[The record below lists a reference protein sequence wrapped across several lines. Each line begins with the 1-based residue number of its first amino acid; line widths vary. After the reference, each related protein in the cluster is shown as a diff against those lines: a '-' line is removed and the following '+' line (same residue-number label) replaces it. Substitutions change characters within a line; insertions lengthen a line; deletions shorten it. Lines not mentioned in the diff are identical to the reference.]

1 MTAPPRVNAAA
12 EIKQRLTM
20 AAVAEMYGFEPSREG
35 FIRCPFHDNGN
46 ERTASLKIY
55 PEAYPGRHGFYCH
68 ACTAGGSV
76 IDFAMKLF
84 SVKPYEAMQK
94 LNDDFR
100 LGLPLPSLSDSET
113 ARLRHRQAVQQERRR
128 IQRQAQP
135 KAPPDYGVFER
146 EHIYPG
152 GQVKKTIYR
161 RRDGTKYAVW
171 YHWEGRWIKGRGDIP
186 HILYQRGEPKRRA
199 YVAEGEKDAD
209 NLFSLFGGYC
219 VSGENGAG
227 KGKWLPEYTRLLQFV
242 GVQCAAIFADNDDI
256 GRAYAQETAAALS
269 AICRVK
275 LIDLRQIWPDMPEK
289 ADVSDYIAANPA
301 TARENIGRLV
311 RETEEIRMPPIQ

>member
-12 EIKQRLTM
+12 EIKSRLTM
-20 AAVAEMYGFEPSREG
+20 AAVAEMYGFTPDAAG

-46 ERTASLKIY
+46 ERTPSLKIY
-55 PEAYPGRHGFYCH
+55 PEHRGFYCH
-68 ACTAGGSV
+68 ACGTGGDV
-76 IDFAMKLF
+76 TKFIQLLF
-84 SVKPYEAMQK
+84 DIPFREAVRK

-100 LGLPLPSLSDSET
+100 LGLPLSRLSDFEA

-171 YHWEGRWIKGRGDIP
+171 YHWEGRWAKGRGDIP
-186 HILYQRGEPKRRA
+186 HILYQRGEPKRRV

-227 KGKWLPEYTRLLQFV
+227 HGKWLPEYTRLLRFV
-242 GVQCAAIFADNDDI
+242 GVQCAAVFADNDTQ

-269 AICRVK
+269 AVCRVK
-275 LIDLRQIWPDMPEK
+275 LIDLRRIWPDMPEK
-289 ADVSDYIAANPA
+289 ADVSDYIVANPT
-301 TARENIGRLV
+301 TAREDIGRLV
-311 RETEEIRMPPIQ
+311 RETELFGR

>member
-1 MTAPPRVNAAA
+1 MTAASPRINAAF
-12 EIKQRLTM
+12 EIKSRLTM

-46 ERTASLKIY
+46 ERTPSLKIY
-55 PEAYPGRHGFYCH
+55 PEHRGFYCH
-68 ACTAGGSV
+68 ACGTGGSV
-76 IDFAMKLF
+76 IDFTMRLF
-84 SVKPYEAMQK
+84 DVPFKEAIRK

-100 LGLPLPSLSDSET
+100 LGLPLPSLSESET
-113 ARLRHRQAVQQERRR
+113 ARLRHAQAVQQERRR
-128 IQRQAQP
+128 IERQAQP

-152 GQVKKTIYR
+152 GQVKKVFYR

-171 YHWEGRWIKGRGDIP
+171 YHWEGRWIKGRGDAP
-186 HILYQRGEPKRRA
+186 HILYQRGEPKRRV
-199 YVAEGEKDAD
+199 YVAEGEKDAE

-227 KGKWLPEYTRLLQFV
+227 HGKWLPEYTRLLRFV
-242 GVQCAAIFADNDDI
+242 GVQCAAIFSDNDRI

-269 AICRVK
+269 NICRVK
-275 LIDLRQIWPDMPEK
+275 LIDLRRIWPDMPEK
-289 ADVSDYIAANPA
+289 ADVSDYIETHRD
-301 TARENIGRLV
+301 TARRDIGRLV
-311 RETEEIRMPPIQ
+311 VASDENRINRC